1 MPESQDAMMLAVRG
15 GDLAGVR
22 RLAAEAP
29 DSLGAVGS
37 DGRTPLVLAASAG
50 ADEVVALL
58 SELGA
63 DAARRDGEGRT
74 ASSAE
79 RRRSRPPG
87 RRDVPYVRGVW

>member
-1 MPESQDAMMLAVRG
+1 MPESQDAMMSAVRR

-29 DSLGAVGS
+29 DSLDAVGP
-37 DGRTPLVLAASAG
+37 DGRMPLVLAASVG

-58 SELGA
+58 LELGA

-74 ASSAE
+74 AFSAE
-79 RRRSRPPG
+79 WRRSRPPG
-87 RRDVPYVRGVW
+87 RRDVPYACGVW

>member
-1 MPESQDAMMLAVRG
+1 
-15 GDLAGVR
+15 
-22 RLAAEAP
+22 
-29 DSLGAVGS
+29 LGP

-79 RRRSRPPG
+79 RRRS
-87 RRDVPYVRGVW
+87 